1 MVSPWQEAFCYGGQ
15 SRSVTHF
22 TGHLQPQTSRMK
34 LLTLP
39 SSPHL
44 SQPHRGQHR
53 LYGLQ
58 TRTPHSFAFP
68 AACSVGQPC
77 LPGQGAACSSTAVP
91 PEGLL
96 SLLWSVSVASRWV
109 SSFSP
114 AFYSLFSAISQRAP
128 LKCKYL
134 AWSVQNQKCPLLSL
148 GIRAM
153 ALPWTPSPPA
163 PLALIHSAP
172 LTPAALM
179 FLEHTKRTSAPDF
192 NPCPSPCLESSFP
205 RFPYGSFP
213 KFHQVS

>member
-1 MVSPWQEAFCYGGQ
+1 MECPATGLSTWTSCYMRKIHSYMVSPWQEAFCYGGQ

-91 PEGLL
+91 PEGPL
-96 SLLWSVSVASRWV
+96 SLLWSVSVASEGGG
-109 SSFSP
+109 SP
-114 AFYSLFSAISQRAP
+114 PSA
-128 LKCKYL
+128 
-134 AWSVQNQKCPLLSL
+134 LLS
-148 GIRAM
+148 
-153 ALPWTPSPPA
+153 TVCSPPSVKG
-163 PLALIHSAP
+163 LL
-172 LTPAALM
+172 
-179 FLEHTKRTSAPDF
+179 
-192 NPCPSPCLESSFP
+192 
-205 RFPYGSFP
+205 
-213 KFHQVS
+213 